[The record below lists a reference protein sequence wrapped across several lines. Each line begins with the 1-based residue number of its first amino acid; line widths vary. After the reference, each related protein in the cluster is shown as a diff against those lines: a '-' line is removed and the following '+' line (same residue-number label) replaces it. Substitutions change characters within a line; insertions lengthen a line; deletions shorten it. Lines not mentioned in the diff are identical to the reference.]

1 MLGKYLVLVALF
13 LTVLFLQ
20 NATGHDGASI
30 GAAIARVLEVD
41 PDSEPAFETT
51 SDITDW
57 LNATV
62 ETIFTTPTCGDSRA
76 GLGDEAEAPPLSL
89 PPRCG
94 DFICSSPEEY
104 PSYDP
109 GGDARQDFSP
119 CEPDCGSLNATLVSM
134 RVTFSD
140 IVKLRAAYSDF
151 DVLSEQGYAGH
162 TVDEWGV
169 SDNSPIGGW
178 NICSRDKTEY
188 GEPDLERAPGG
199 RRAERPLSL
208 PLQVRLPRARVPLRR
223 RRLHRRAAVPHGR
236 ARREFGQV
244 RRLEGVC
251 PSPSLRL
258 SRARIQVLAS
268 LRSPTSTPPVS
279 RTRSALL
286 RPVQPAEAHDQGHRQ
301 RDGRSGE
308 RQAGRELL

>member
-1 MLGKYLVLVALF
+1 MLEYDLAPARAVRDTLSVVRGAVDAHAEEMRGYSMLGKYLVLVALF

-62 ETIFTTPTCGDSRA
+62 ATIFTTPTCGDFA
-76 GLGDEAEAPPLSL
+76 CDM
-89 PPRCG
+89 
-94 DFICSSPEEY
+94 PEEY

-140 IVKLRAAYSDF
+140 IVKLRAAYDAYDLLVAADS
-151 DVLSEQGYAGH
+151 YAGSSASA
-162 TVDEWGV
+162 WGV
-169 SDNSPIGGW
+169 SDRSPVGGW
-178 NICSRDKTEY
+178 NVCSRDKTEY

-199 RRAERPLSL
+199 
-208 PLQVRLPRARVPLRR
+208 
-223 RRLHRRAAVPHGR
+223 
-236 ARREFGQV
+236 
-244 RRLEGVC
+244 
-251 PSPSLRL
+251 
-258 SRARIQVLAS
+258 
-268 LRSPTSTPPVS
+268 
-279 RTRSALL
+279 
-286 RPVQPAEAHDQGHRQ
+286 
-301 RDGRSGE
+301 
-308 RQAGRELL
+308 